1 MYGKASAAVVV
12 DGDIPAASDA
22 QIRTLRD
29 DMDESLIVEA
39 TQQFCGL
46 IRRVVVDHDDIE
58 LEAGFLGK
66 DAVDGIADGLLAI
79 EDGDDH

>member
-1 MYGKASAAVVV
+1 
-12 DGDIPAASDA
+12 
-22 QIRTLRD
+22 
-29 DMDESLIVEA
+29 MDESLIVEA
-39 TQQFCGL
+39 TQQFRGL